1 MSPRLKPAQWLLR
14 TKLSCA
20 GGATRALN
28 PSRLQT
34 LIIVEPSQRLKCFV
48 VLLAFSFMFRDRV
61 IRCHQGFSVLRSGQA
76 QGGDAG
82 SWSWRT
88 SVFLTLSVAG
98 ASEASILLS
107 LLSAHMR
114 SHILTLN
121 FKFKKKHVLKKNS
134 SYI

>member
-1 MSPRLKPAQWLLR
+1 MLL
-14 TKLSCA
+14 T
-20 GGATRALN
+20 
-28 PSRLQT
+28 
-34 LIIVEPSQRLKCFV
+34 
-48 VLLAFSFMFRDRV
+48 FSFMFKDKV
-61 IRCHQGFSVLRSGQA
+61 IRCHQGFSVLHSGQA

-121 FKFKKKHVLKKNS
+121 FKFKKKHVLKKIPAAFE
-134 SYI
+134 YAVW